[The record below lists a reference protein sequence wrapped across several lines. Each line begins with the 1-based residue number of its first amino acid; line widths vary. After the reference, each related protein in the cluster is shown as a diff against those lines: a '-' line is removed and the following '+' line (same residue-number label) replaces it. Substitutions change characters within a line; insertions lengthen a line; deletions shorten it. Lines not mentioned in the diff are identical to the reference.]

1 MVVSSQFTERRL
13 EFTDQWHEMPDEFFI
28 EMLKNPDTRFESHVD
43 FDLICV
49 PSFLAESP
57 NPLEFPMY
65 MMMDSRQLILLVQ
78 DGQEF
83 EGFLETVHN
92 TGRELTTGNL
102 VYRIL
107 ESLVEREE
115 KRVEE
120 MEQEVGEREEL
131 EDVDM
136 DSDDYIR
143 DIVRF
148 RRHLLL
154 LKHLYE
160 HLKRTMEYIVDNDN
174 QLFDSR
180 TLKRFAILEDR
191 SLGMVEDI
199 QVLREEVMQLKEGY
213 QAQGSK
219 DEPHHAVFDCG
230 DHDLHAT
237 HTFGRVVW
245 NESADAGIQS
255 ALRLSGFDRRQHTD
269 HRRGESGSVKKE
281 MAVIKTPL
289 KGGCRAAV
297 LPGIIMKKVY
307 SNSILILRKLSCVL
321 LMFILYA
328 TEMKKE

>member
-1 MVVSSQFTERRL
+1 MLYKINGGSLEKLPPQRIGEAQVMVVSSQFTERRL

-49 PSFLAESP
+49 PSFLAESA

-213 QAQGSK
+213 QAQRDLKMNRTMQFLTVVTTIFMPLTLLAGWYGMNLQMPEYK
-219 DEPHHAVFDCG
+219 APYAYPVLIAV
-230 DHDLHAT
+230 
-237 HTFGRVVW
+237 
-245 NESADAGIQS
+245 
-255 ALRLSGFDRRQHTD
+255 
-269 HRRGESGSVKKE
+269 
-281 MAVIKTPL
+281 
-289 KGGCRAAV
+289 
-297 LPGIIMKKVY
+297 
-307 SNSILILRKLSCVL
+307 SILIIGGGVWLC
-321 LMFILYA
+321 
-328 TEMKKE
+328 KKKKWL